1 MCRRTERVPV
11 PVVNGQTLGECRGM
25 LTYMKIYT
33 LNQYLHDTF
42 GQKLYKIALDG
53 GFTCP
58 NRDGTI
64 DTRGCIFCSGAG
76 SGEFAGDCRM
86 RITQQ
91 IEKGKDRVAGKIK
104 DGRYIA
110 YFQAFTNTY
119 APVEKLRPLYME
131 AINHRDIAVLSIAT
145 RPDCLP
151 DEVLDLLCECRRIK
165 PVWVELGLQTIHPAT
180 AAYIRRG
187 YPLSVYD
194 DAVSRL
200 KARGMEVIT
209 HVMLGLPGES
219 RQDMLDTVSY
229 VARSGADGIKLQLLH
244 VIRGTDLEKD
254 YLEGKFETLTFESYV
269 ELVADCIALLPE
281 NMVIHRMTGDG
292 DKRTLVAPLWSA
304 AKKRVLNAIHRAIF
318 QKDGIKD

>member
-1 MCRRTERVPV
+1 MCK
-11 PVVNGQTLGECRGM
+11 
-25 LTYMKIYT
+25 LTYMRIYT
-33 LNQYLHDTF
+33 LNQYLRDTF

-64 DTRGCIFCSGAG
+64 DTRGCIFCSGSG
-76 SGEFAGDCRM
+76 SGEFAGDCTM
-86 RITQQ
+86 SITQQ
-91 IEKGKDRVAGKIK
+91 IERGKEQVQKKIK
-104 DGRYIA
+104 NGRYIA

-119 APVEKLRPLYME
+119 APVGKLRSLYME
-131 AINHRDIAVLSIAT
+131 AINHKDIAVLSIAT

-151 DEVLDLLCECRRIK
+151 DEALDLLCECNQIK
-165 PVWVELGLQTIHPAT
+165 PVWVELGLQTINPST

-194 DAVSRL
+194 DAVRRL
-200 KARGMEVIT
+200 KACGIEVIT
-209 HVMLGLPGES
+209 HVILGLPGES
-219 RQDMLDTVSY
+219 RRDMLDTVSY
-229 VARSGADGIKLQLLH
+229 VGRSHADGIKLQLLH

-254 YLEGKFETLTFESYV
+254 YREGKFETLTFESYV

-292 DKRTLVAPLWSA
+292 DKRTLVAPMWSTD
-304 AKKRVLNAIHRAIF
+304 KKRVLNAIHRAVS
-318 QKDGIKD
+318 QKGRS

>member
-1 MCRRTERVPV
+1 MCK
-11 PVVNGQTLGECRGM
+11 
-25 LTYMKIYT
+25 LTYMRIYT
-33 LNQYLHDTF
+33 LNQYLRDTF

-64 DTRGCIFCSGAG
+64 DTRGCIFCSGSG
-76 SGEFAGDCRM
+76 SGEFAGDCTM
-86 RITQQ
+86 SITQQ
-91 IEKGKDRVAGKIK
+91 IERGKEQVRKKIK
-104 DGRYIA
+104 NGRYIA

-119 APVEKLRPLYME
+119 APVGKLRSLYME
-131 AINHRDIAVLSIAT
+131 AINHKDIAVLSIAT

-151 DEVLDLLCECRRIK
+151 DEALDLLCECNQIK
-165 PVWVELGLQTIHPAT
+165 PVWVELGLQTINPST

-194 DAVSRL
+194 DAVRRL
-200 KARGMEVIT
+200 KACGIEVIT
-209 HVMLGLPGES
+209 HVILGLPGES
-219 RQDMLDTVSY
+219 RRDMLDTVSY
-229 VARSGADGIKLQLLH
+229 VGRSHADGIKLQLLH

-254 YLEGKFETLTFESYV
+254 YREGKFETLTFESYV

-292 DKRTLVAPLWSA
+292 DKRTLVAPMWSTD
-304 AKKRVLNAIHRAIF
+304 KKRVLNAIHWAVS
-318 QKDGIKD
+318 QKGRS

>member
-1 MCRRTERVPV
+1 MR
-11 PVVNGQTLGECRGM
+11 
-25 LTYMKIYT
+25 IYT
-33 LNQYLHDTF
+33 LNQYLRDTF

-64 DTRGCIFCSGAG
+64 DTRGCIFCSGSG
-76 SGEFAGDCRM
+76 SGEFAGDCTM
-86 RITQQ
+86 SITQQ
-91 IEKGKDRVAGKIK
+91 IERGKEQVRKKIK
-104 DGRYIA
+104 NGRYIA

-119 APVEKLRPLYME
+119 APVGKLRSLYME
-131 AINHRDIAVLSIAT
+131 AINHKDIAVLSIAT

-151 DEVLDLLCECRRIK
+151 DEALDLLCECNQIK
-165 PVWVELGLQTIHPAT
+165 PVWVELGLQTINPST

-194 DAVSRL
+194 DAVRRL
-200 KARGMEVIT
+200 KACGIEVIT
-209 HVMLGLPGES
+209 HVILGLPGES
-219 RQDMLDTVSY
+219 RRDMLDTVSY
-229 VARSGADGIKLQLLH
+229 VGRSHADGIKLQLLH

-254 YLEGKFETLTFESYV
+254 YREGKFETLTFESYV

-292 DKRTLVAPLWSA
+292 DKRTLVAPMWSTD
-304 AKKRVLNAIHRAIF
+304 KKRVLNAIHRAVS
-318 QKDGIKD
+318 QKGRS